1 MRKSSNDIPFKDL
14 LRFSLPFKW
23 SIISKYFDFD
33 RDVGFFFRNSSRYSL
48 NLNRKLLRINA
59 EGLRGL
65 GKRRDV
71 FACGYQPC
79 TIPCRNPLDNQVFA
93 VISTNTDRLAF
104 LDTVVHCI
112 CWLLILCYLLNMLF
126 VRVIRRAS
134 GYFILCV
141 VSYFPWFGHD
151 DLMCKYDTV
160 VLNRW
165 FKF

>member
-33 RDVGFFFRNSSRYSL
+33 RDVGFFFWNSSRYSL

-104 LDTVVHCI
+104 LDTVVFVD
-112 CWLLILCYLLNMLF
+112 CWFYVIYLTCCLF
-126 VRVIRRAS
+126 A
-134 GYFILCV
+134 
-141 VSYFPWFGHD
+141 WFGGLWGISSFVSCRIFLD
-151 DLMCKYDTV
+151 VDPMIWCVNMIL
-160 VLNRW
+160 
-165 FKF
+165 

>member
-33 RDVGFFFRNSSRYSL
+33 RDVGFLGGNSSRYSL

-93 VISTNTDRLAF
+93 VISTNTDRLTF
-104 LDTVVHCI
+104 LDTVVFVD
-112 CWLLILCYLLNMLF
+112 CWFYVIYLTCCLF
-126 VRVIRRAS
+126 A
-134 GYFILCV
+134 
-141 VSYFPWFGHD
+141 WFGGLWGISSFVSCRIFL
-151 DLMCKYDTV
+151 DLDTMIWCV
-160 VLNRW
+160 NMIL
-165 FKF
+165 

>member
-104 LDTVVHCI
+104 LDTVVFVD
-112 CWLLILCYLLNMLF
+112 CWFYVIYLTCCLF
-126 VRVIRRAS
+126 A
-134 GYFILCV
+134 
-141 VSYFPWFGHD
+141 WFGGPRGISSFVSCRIFL
-151 DLMCKYDTV
+151 DLDTMIWCV
-160 VLNRW
+160 NMIL
-165 FKF
+165 

>member
-1 MRKSSNDIPFKDL
+1 MRKSSNGIPFKDL

-33 RDVGFFFRNSSRYSL
+33 RDVGFFWNSSRYSL

-79 TIPCRNPLDNQVFA
+79 TIPCRNSLDNQVFA
-93 VISTNTDRLAF
+93 VISTNTDRRAF
-104 LDTVVHCI
+104 LDTVVFVD
-112 CWLLILCYLLNMLF
+112 CWFYVIYLTCCLF
-126 VRVIRRAS
+126 A
-134 GYFILCV
+134 
-141 VSYFPWFGHD
+141 WFGGPRGISSFVSCRIFL
-151 DLMCKYDTV
+151 DLDTMIWCV
-160 VLNRW
+160 NMIL
-165 FKF
+165 

>member
-33 RDVGFFFRNSSRYSL
+33 RDVGFFWNSSRYSL

-104 LDTVVHCI
+104 VDTIVFVDCWFYVIYLTCCLFAWFGGPRGISSFVSCRIFLDLDTMIWCVNM
-112 CWLLILCYLLNMLF
+112 IL
-126 VRVIRRAS
+126 
-134 GYFILCV
+134 
-141 VSYFPWFGHD
+141 
-151 DLMCKYDTV
+151 
-160 VLNRW
+160 
-165 FKF
+165 

>member
-33 RDVGFFFRNSSRYSL
+33 RDVGFFGGNSFRYSL
-48 NLNRKLLRINA
+48 NLNQKLLRINA

-104 LDTVVHCI
+104 LDTVVFVD
-112 CWLLILCYLLNMLF
+112 CWFYVIYLTCCLF
-126 VRVIRRAS
+126 A
-134 GYFILCV
+134 
-141 VSYFPWFGHD
+141 WFGGLWGISSFVSCRIFLD
-151 DLMCKYDTV
+151 VDPMIWCVNMIL
-160 VLNRW
+160 
-165 FKF
+165 

>member
-33 RDVGFFFRNSSRYSL
+33 RDVGFFFWNSSRYSL

-71 FACGYQPC
+71 IACGYQPC

-104 LDTVVHCI
+104 LDTVVFVD
-112 CWLLILCYLLNMLF
+112 CWFYVIYLTCCLF
-126 VRVIRRAS
+126 A
-134 GYFILCV
+134 
-141 VSYFPWFGHD
+141 WFGGPRGISSFVSCRIFLD
-151 DLMCKYDTV
+151 VDPMIWCVNMIL
-160 VLNRW
+160 
-165 FKF
+165 

>member
-65 GKRRDV
+65 GKGRDV

-104 LDTVVHCI
+104 LDTVVFVD
-112 CWLLILCYLLNMLF
+112 CWFYVIYLTCCLF
-126 VRVIRRAS
+126 A
-134 GYFILCV
+134 
-141 VSYFPWFGHD
+141 WFGGPWGLSSFVSCRIFLD
-151 DLMCKYDTV
+151 VDPMIWCVNMIL
-160 VLNRW
+160 
-165 FKF
+165 

>member
-33 RDVGFFFRNSSRYSL
+33 RDVGFFFWNSSRYSL

-104 LDTVVHCI
+104 LDTVVFVD
-112 CWLLILCYLLNMLF
+112 CWFYVIYLTCCLF
-126 VRVIRRAS
+126 A
-134 GYFILCV
+134 
-141 VSYFPWFGHD
+141 WFGGPWGLSSFVSCRIFLD
-151 DLMCKYDTV
+151 VDPMIWCVNMIL
-160 VLNRW
+160 
-165 FKF
+165 

>member
-33 RDVGFFFRNSSRYSL
+33 RDVGFFWNSSRYSL

-104 LDTVVHCI
+104 LDTVVFVD
-112 CWLLILCYLLNMLF
+112 CWFYVIYLTCCLFAWFEGLWGISSFVSCRIFLDVDPMIWCVNMIL
-126 VRVIRRAS
+126 
-134 GYFILCV
+134 
-141 VSYFPWFGHD
+141 
-151 DLMCKYDTV
+151 
-160 VLNRW
+160 
-165 FKF
+165 

>member
-33 RDVGFFFRNSSRYSL
+33 RDVGFFFWNSSRYSL

-104 LDTVVHCI
+104 LDTVVFVD
-112 CWLLILCYLLNMLF
+112 CWFYVIYLTCCLF
-126 VRVIRRAS
+126 A
-134 GYFILCV
+134 
-141 VSYFPWFGHD
+141 WFGGPRGISSFVSCRIFL
-151 DLMCKYDTV
+151 DLDTMIWCV
-160 VLNRW
+160 NMIL
-165 FKF
+165 

>member
-33 RDVGFFFRNSSRYSL
+33 RDVGFFFWNSSRYSL

-104 LDTVVHCI
+104 LDTVVFVD
-112 CWLLILCYLLNMLF
+112 CWFYVIYLTCCLF
-126 VRVIRRAS
+126 
-134 GYFILCV
+134 G
-141 VSYFPWFGHD
+141 WFGGPRGISSFVSCRIFL
-151 DLMCKYDTV
+151 DLDTMIWCV
-160 VLNRW
+160 NMIL
-165 FKF
+165 

>member
-33 RDVGFFFRNSSRYSL
+33 RDVGFFFWNSSRYSL

-71 FACGYQPC
+71 FACGYQPS

-104 LDTVVHCI
+104 LDTVVFVD
-112 CWLLILCYLLNMLF
+112 CWFYVIYLTCCLF
-126 VRVIRRAS
+126 A
-134 GYFILCV
+134 
-141 VSYFPWFGHD
+141 WFGGPWGISSFVSCRIFLD
-151 DLMCKYDTV
+151 VDPMIWCVNMIL
-160 VLNRW
+160 
-165 FKF
+165 

>member
-33 RDVGFFFRNSSRYSL
+33 RDVGFFFGILLGTHSILIGSYWELTLKVYGDWVKEEMCLHADINLAQSL
-48 NLNRKLLRINA
+48 VEIHLTIKYLLLFQPIRI
-59 EGLRGL
+59 GWR
-65 GKRRDV
+65 
-71 FACGYQPC
+71 
-79 TIPCRNPLDNQVFA
+79 
-93 VISTNTDRLAF
+93 F

-126 VRVIRRAS
+126 VRVIRRAL
-134 GYFILCV
+134 GHFVLCV
-141 VSYFPWFGHD
+141 VSYFPWCWPD

>member
-33 RDVGFFFRNSSRYSL
+33 RDVGVFFRNSSRYSL

-104 LDTVVHCI
+104 VDTIVFVDCWFYVIYLTCCLFAWFGGPRGISSFVSCRIFLDLDTMIWCVNM
-112 CWLLILCYLLNMLF
+112 IL
-126 VRVIRRAS
+126 
-134 GYFILCV
+134 
-141 VSYFPWFGHD
+141 
-151 DLMCKYDTV
+151 
-160 VLNRW
+160 
-165 FKF
+165 

>member
-65 GKRRDV
+65 GKGRDV

-104 LDTVVHCI
+104 LDTVVFVD
-112 CWLLILCYLLNMLF
+112 CWFYVIYLTCCLF
-126 VRVIRRAS
+126 A
-134 GYFILCV
+134 
-141 VSYFPWFGHD
+141 WFGGPRGISSFVSCRIFL
-151 DLMCKYDTV
+151 DLDTMIWCV
-160 VLNRW
+160 NMIL
-165 FKF
+165 

>member
-33 RDVGFFFRNSSRYSL
+33 RDVGFFFWNSSRYSL

-65 GKRRDV
+65 GKGRDV

-104 LDTVVHCI
+104 LDTVVFVD
-112 CWLLILCYLLNMLF
+112 CWFYVIYLTCCLF
-126 VRVIRRAS
+126 A
-134 GYFILCV
+134 
-141 VSYFPWFGHD
+141 WFGGPWGISSFVSCRIFLD
-151 DLMCKYDTV
+151 VDPMIWCVNMIL
-160 VLNRW
+160 
-165 FKF
+165 

>member
-33 RDVGFFFRNSSRYSL
+33 RDVGFFFWNSSRYSL

-104 LDTVVHCI
+104 LDTVVFVD
-112 CWLLILCYLLNMLF
+112 CWFYVIYLTCCLF
-126 VRVIRRAS
+126 A
-134 GYFILCV
+134 
-141 VSYFPWFGHD
+141 WFGGPRGNSSFVSCRIFL
-151 DLMCKYDTV
+151 DLDTMIWCV
-160 VLNRW
+160 NMIL
-165 FKF
+165 

>member
-33 RDVGFFFRNSSRYSL
+33 RDVGFFWNSSRYSL

-104 LDTVVHCI
+104 LDTVVFVD
-112 CWLLILCYLLNMLF
+112 CWFYVIYLTCCLF
-126 VRVIRRAS
+126 A
-134 GYFILCV
+134 
-141 VSYFPWFGHD
+141 WFGGPWGLSSFVSCRIFLD
-151 DLMCKYDTV
+151 VDPMIWCVNMIL
-160 VLNRW
+160 
-165 FKF
+165 

>member
-33 RDVGFFFRNSSRYSL
+33 RDVGFFFWNSSRYSL

-71 FACGYQPC
+71 FACGYQPS
-79 TIPCRNPLDNQVFA
+79 TIPCRNSLDNQVFA

-104 LDTVVHCI
+104 LDTVVCVD
-112 CWLLILCYLLNMLF
+112 CWFYVIYLTCCLF
-126 VRVIRRAS
+126 A
-134 GYFILCV
+134 
-141 VSYFPWFGHD
+141 WFGGPRGISSFVSCRIFL
-151 DLMCKYDTV
+151 DLDTMIWCV
-160 VLNRW
+160 NMIL
-165 FKF
+165 

>member
-104 LDTVVHCI
+104 LDTVVFVD
-112 CWLLILCYLLNMLF
+112 CWFYVIYLTCCLF
-126 VRVIRRAS
+126 A
-134 GYFILCV
+134 
-141 VSYFPWFGHD
+141 WFGGPRGISSFVSCRIFL
-151 DLMCKYDTV
+151 DLHTMIWCV
-160 VLNRW
+160 NMIL
-165 FKF
+165 

>member
-33 RDVGFFFRNSSRYSL
+33 RDVGFFWNSSRYSL

-79 TIPCRNPLDNQVFA
+79 TIPCRNSLDNQVFA

-104 LDTVVHCI
+104 LDTVVFVD
-112 CWLLILCYLLNMLF
+112 CWFYVIYLTCCLF
-126 VRVIRRAS
+126 A
-134 GYFILCV
+134 
-141 VSYFPWFGHD
+141 WFGGPRGISSFVSCRIFLD
-151 DLMCKYDTV
+151 VDPMIWCVNMIL
-160 VLNRW
+160 
-165 FKF
+165 

>member
-65 GKRRDV
+65 GKGRDV

-104 LDTVVHCI
+104 SRYSCI

-160 VLNRW
+160 VLYRW

>member
-33 RDVGFFFRNSSRYSL
+33 RDVGFFFWNSSRYSL

-59 EGLRGL
+59 EGVRGL

-104 LDTVVHCI
+104 LDTVVFVD
-112 CWLLILCYLLNMLF
+112 CWFYVIYLTCCLF
-126 VRVIRRAS
+126 A
-134 GYFILCV
+134 
-141 VSYFPWFGHD
+141 WFGGPRGISSFVSCRIFL
-151 DLMCKYDTV
+151 DLDTMIWCV
-160 VLNRW
+160 NMIL
-165 FKF
+165 

>member
-33 RDVGFFFRNSSRYSL
+33 RDVGFFFWNSSRYSL

-65 GKRRDV
+65 GKGRDV

-104 LDTVVHCI
+104 LDTVVFVD
-112 CWLLILCYLLNMLF
+112 CWFYVIYLTCCLF
-126 VRVIRRAS
+126 A
-134 GYFILCV
+134 
-141 VSYFPWFGHD
+141 WFGGPWGLSSFVSCRIFLD
-151 DLMCKYDTV
+151 VDPMIWCVNMIL
-160 VLNRW
+160 
-165 FKF
+165 

>member
-104 LDTVVHCI
+104 LDTVVFVD
-112 CWLLILCYLLNMLF
+112 CWFYVIYLTCCLF
-126 VRVIRRAS
+126 A
-134 GYFILCV
+134 
-141 VSYFPWFGHD
+141 WFGGPRGISSFVSCRIFLD
-151 DLMCKYDTV
+151 VDPMIWCVNMIL
-160 VLNRW
+160 
-165 FKF
+165 

>member
-104 LDTVVHCI
+104 VDTIVFVDCWFYVIYLTCCLFAWFGGPRGISSFVSCRIFLDLDTMIWCVNM
-112 CWLLILCYLLNMLF
+112 IL
-126 VRVIRRAS
+126 
-134 GYFILCV
+134 
-141 VSYFPWFGHD
+141 
-151 DLMCKYDTV
+151 
-160 VLNRW
+160 
-165 FKF
+165 

>member
-33 RDVGFFFRNSSRYSL
+33 RDVGFFFWNSSRYSL

-104 LDTVVHCI
+104 LDTVVFVD
-112 CWLLILCYLLNMLF
+112 CWFYVIYLTCCLF
-126 VRVIRRAS
+126 A
-134 GYFILCV
+134 
-141 VSYFPWFGHD
+141 WFGGPLGISSFVSCRIFL
-151 DLMCKYDTV
+151 DLDTMIWCV
-160 VLNRW
+160 NMIL
-165 FKF
+165 

>member
-33 RDVGFFFRNSSRYSL
+33 RDVGFFFQNSSRYSL

-65 GKRRDV
+65 GKGRDV

-104 LDTVVHCI
+104 VDTIVFVDCWFYVIYLTCCLFAWFGGPRGISSFVSCRIFLDLDTMIWCVNM
-112 CWLLILCYLLNMLF
+112 IL
-126 VRVIRRAS
+126 
-134 GYFILCV
+134 
-141 VSYFPWFGHD
+141 
-151 DLMCKYDTV
+151 
-160 VLNRW
+160 
-165 FKF
+165 